1 MPTQRPGGLG
11 IQNIDIQN
19 HCLLSRWL
27 FKLINEEGVWQNLL
41 RRKYVRDNTIAQ
53 VHRKQGDSHFWSGL
67 MKVKD
72 SFLNL
77 SRF

>member
-1 MPTQRPGGLG
+1 M
-11 IQNIDIQN
+11 
-19 HCLLSRWL
+19 L

-53 VHRKQGDSHFWSGL
+53 VHRKQGHSHFWSGW

-72 SFLNL
+72 CFLIL
-77 SRF
+77 ADFS